1 MQMIKKYMKL
11 ELESLI
17 NLAGVKPPVRVESI
31 EDGLQFLR
39 SCVLYLIFDAE
50 ATRRE
55 LKEAQKRE

>member
-1 MQMIKKYMKL
+1 MTKKHVKL

-17 NLAGVKPPVRVESI
+17 NLAGVKPPARVESV

-39 SCVLYLIFDAE
+39 SCVLYLVYDAE

-55 LKEAQKRE
+55 LKAAQGRK

>member
-1 MQMIKKYMKL
+1 MTKKHVKL

-17 NLAGVKPPVRVESI
+17 NLAGVKPPARVESV

-39 SCVLYLIFDAE
+39 SCVLYLVYDAE

-55 LKEAQKRE
+55 LKAAQGKK